1 MTRIVFRVSGEGEA
15 VGSSGGAVGRAWVAT
30 CVLYLVSFAAALGA
44 ATALVTLTG
53 HSVGETLLALYE
65 GSLHGGASI
74 GQTIDEATPLLLVAT
89 GAIIC
94 ARAGIFNIGQ
104 EGQLLI
110 GAMAGAAIGLFL
122 SSPVPGA
129 DPALGSG
136 AGSGLSVGF
145 SAGSGLSVGSGTGWV
160 VLVLVLGGAA
170 LAGAVWAG
178 IPALLFYW
186 RGVDVVIST
195 LLLVFVAV
203 QLVSFAVNRDYLLQ
217 ETAVKG
223 QILSQQSDALPE
235 GVRLPRLGEYPD
247 FTIGTGVFV
256 ALALTVVVAVL
267 LRYGRWGFR
276 LRMLGLNRVAAHRA
290 GVRAAALG
298 GGALLLSGGFA
309 GLAGGVM
316 LTGTVFRIQPGLSD
330 NVGWEGLLVA
340 LVARNHPLAAVPV
353 AVFFGALRAGG
364 GFLASTGVPRYLVS
378 VVTALLVLA
387 AVFPAAYA
395 EARGR
400 RRRMTVWGR

>member
-1 MTRIVFRVSGEGEA
+1 VVTRIVFREAGEGEA

-30 CVLYLVSFAAALGA
+30 SVLYLASFAVALGA
-44 ATALVTLTG
+44 ATVLVTLTG
-53 HSVGETLLALYE
+53 HSVEETLLALYE

-104 EGQLLI
+104 EGQLLV

-122 SSPVPGA
+122 SGPVPAA
-129 DPALGSG
+129 DPALASGAGPGLPVGAGAGLLVGSG
-136 AGSGLSVGF
+136 AGAGLPTSAGAGLPVGAASGLPL
-145 SAGSGLSVGSGTGWV
+145 GSGAGWV

-223 QILSQQSDALPE
+223 QILSPQSDALPE

-256 ALALTVVVAVL
+256 ALALTVVVVVL

-298 GGALLLSGGFA
+298 GGALLLSGGS
-309 GLAGGVM
+309 
-316 LTGTVFRIQPGLSD
+316 PG
-330 NVGWEGLLVA
+330 WREG
-340 LVARNHPLAAVPV
+340 
-353 AVFFGALRAGG
+353 
-364 GFLASTGVPRYLVS
+364 
-378 VVTALLVLA
+378 
-387 AVFPAAYA
+387 
-395 EARGR
+395 
-400 RRRMTVWGR
+400 